1 MIQKVILALG
11 LLLGSQ
17 LAMAQLEPYQEGVH
31 YFKID
36 QVPAQTGAGT
46 VEVTELFSYGCS
58 HCNTL
63 EPYLQSWNKT
73 KAENVVFNRIAVG
86 FGRKSWEMMARA
98 YIASEMMGIGEESHI
113 AMMDAIWKHGKQF
126 RNLDELA
133 NFYAE
138 FGVDEDVFIANYKS
152 FAADSQLR
160 KSQRDVQLFGI
171 TGTPS
176 LVVARK
182 YRVTSSK
189 NVRDFNA
196 MLDVVDFLVAKETL
210 AQKAT
215 VAKKETAAQ

>member
-1 MIQKVILALG
+1 MIRKVILALS

-17 LAMAQLEPYQEGVH
+17 LAMAQTEPYQEGVH

-36 QVPAQTGAGT
+36 QVPAENDSG
-46 VEVTELFSYGCS
+46 VIEVTELFSYACS
-58 HCNTL
+58 HCNTF
-63 EPYLQSWNKT
+63 EPYMQSWSQS
-73 KAENVVFNRIAVG
+73 KADNVELNRIAVA

-98 YIASEMMGIGEESHI
+98 YIVSEMMGIVEESHM
-113 AMMDAIWKHGKQF
+113 AMMDAIWKDGKQF

-133 NFYAE
+133 DFYSG
-138 FGVDEDVFIANYKS
+138 FGVEKDAFIAHFNS

-182 YRVTSSK
+182 YRVTSNK

-196 MLDVVDFLVAKETL
+196 MLDVVDYLTE
-210 AQKAT
+210 
-215 VAKKETAAQ
+215 KETAAP